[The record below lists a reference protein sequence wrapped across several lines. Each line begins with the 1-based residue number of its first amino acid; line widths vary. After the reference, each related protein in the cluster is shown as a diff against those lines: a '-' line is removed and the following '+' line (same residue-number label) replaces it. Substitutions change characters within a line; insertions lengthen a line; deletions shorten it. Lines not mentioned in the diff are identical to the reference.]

1 MKKIGNMLIGM
12 GIIFLFCIISTDD
25 YNIAMGTATP
35 FSEIIIK
42 CIVGIS
48 LISTGSVI
56 KRFSE

>member
-12 GIIFLFCIISTDD
+12 GIIFLICTVSTDD
-25 YNIAMGTATP
+25 YNMAMGTATP

-48 LISTGSVI
+48 LIATGGVI